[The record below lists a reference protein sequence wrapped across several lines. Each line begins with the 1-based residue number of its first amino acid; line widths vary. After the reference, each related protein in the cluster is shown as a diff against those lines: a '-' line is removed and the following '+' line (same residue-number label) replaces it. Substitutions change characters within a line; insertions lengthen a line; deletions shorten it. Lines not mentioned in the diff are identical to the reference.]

1 MIVMHDMDM
10 TEGNLFKKLLFFSVP
25 VMISSIIQLLFNA
38 CDLIVVG
45 NFAGNDSL
53 AAVGSTTALINLIV
67 NLFIGFS
74 IGANV
79 ATAKAVGAND
89 YEKCQRVVHTSMLFS
104 FFAGIVLMI
113 FGYLTSG
120 IWLSLMDTTIE
131 ALPKATIYLQI
142 YFLGMIFNM
151 VYNYGAAILRAVG
164 ETKKPLLFL
173 FIAGVINILLNLL
186 FVIVIKMDVSGVALG
201 TIISEGVSSVL
212 VVICLVRREGFINL
226 NFKKLRIHLK
236 ELKEIVLIGLPAG
249 IQGALFS
256 ISNVFV
262 QKAVNSFSSTEIV
275 AGNTASSNIESFVYS
290 SMNAVYQACLSFT
303 SQNLGAG
310 KIKNCRKVLIYS
322 LILVTTI
329 GVVLG
334 GGAVLLDNQLLRLY
348 TQSDEAL
355 KYGMLRL
362 KIICLPYFLCGI
374 MDVIVGG
381 LRGLEYSFV
390 PMIVSIGGVCV
401 FRLIWI
407 YTIFNYYHDL
417 SILYWSYPISWLM
430 TLTIH
435 LICYFVIY
443 KKLLVR
449 FNINKN

>member
-1 MIVMHDMDM
+1 MHDMDM
-10 TEGNLFKKLLFFSVP
+10 TEGNLFKKLIFFSVP
-25 VMISSIIQLLFNA
+25 VMASSIIQLLFNA

-79 ATAKAVGAND
+79 ATAKAIGGND
-89 YEKCQRVVHTSMLFS
+89 YEKCQRVVHTSILFS
-104 FFAGIVLMI
+104 VIAGAILMI
-113 FGYLTSG
+113 FGFFTSG
-120 IWLSLMDTTIE
+120 IWLQLMDTTNE
-131 ALPKATIYLQI
+131 ALPKATIYLKI

-151 VYNYGAAILRAVG
+151 VYNYGASILRAIG
-164 ETKKPLLFL
+164 ETKRPLLFL
-173 FIAGVINILLNLL
+173 FIAGLINIGLNLL
-186 FVIVIKMDVSGVALG
+186 FVIVFKMDVSGVALG
-201 TIISEGVSSVL
+201 TIISEGVSSAL
-212 VVICLVRREGFINL
+212 VVLCLMRKKGFVNL
-226 NFKKLRIHLK
+226 NINKLKIHSK

-262 QKAVNSFSSTEIV
+262 QRAVNSFDSTEIV

-290 SMNAVYQACLSFT
+290 SMNALYQACLSFT

-310 KIKNCRKVLIYS
+310 KIKNCKRVLLYS
-322 LILVTTI
+322 LILVTI
-329 GVVLG
+329 VGVLLGGGVVLLDRP
-334 GGAVLLDNQLLRLY
+334 LLSLY
-348 TQSDEAL
+348 TQNEEAL
-355 KYGMLRL
+355 RYGILRL

-381 LRGLEYSFV
+381 LRGLGYSIV

-401 FRLIWI
+401 FRLAWI
-407 YTIFNYYHDL
+407 YTIFNNYHDL
-417 SILYWSYPISWLM
+417 SILYWSYPISWLV
-430 TLTIH
+430 TLSIH
-435 LICYFVIY
+435 LLCYFFIY
-443 KKLLVR
+443 KKIFNR
-449 FNINKN
+449 FSIK

>member
-1 MIVMHDMDM
+1 MHEMNM
-10 TEGNLFKKLLFFSVP
+10 TEGNLFKKLIFFSIP
-25 VMISSIIQLLFNA
+25 VMISSVIQLLFNA

-53 AAVGSTTALINLIV
+53 AAVGSTTALINLLV

-79 ATAKAVGAND
+79 STAKAIGGND
-89 YEKCQRVVHTSMLFS
+89 YDKCQRVVHTSMLFS
-104 FFAGIVLMI
+104 VFSGIFLMI
-113 FGYLTSG
+113 FGYFASG
-120 IWLSLMDTTIE
+120 TCLKLMDTTDE

-142 YFLGMIFNM
+142 YFLGMVFNM

-173 FIAGVINILLNLL
+173 FIAGIINIGLNLL
-186 FVIVIKMDVSGVALG
+186 FVIVFKMDVSGVALG
-201 TIISEGVSSVL
+201 TIISEGVSAFL
-212 VVICLVRREGFINL
+212 VVECLVRKKGYVNL
-226 NFKKLRIHLK
+226 SFKKLKIHSK

-262 QKAVNSFSSTEIV
+262 QKAVNSFASTEIV

-290 SMNAVYQACLSFT
+290 SMNALYQACLSFT

-310 KIKNCRKVLIYS
+310 KIKNCKKILLYS
-322 LILVTTI
+322 LILVTI
-329 GVVLG
+329 VGVVLG
-334 GGAVLLDNQLLRLY
+334 GGAVLLDRSLLSFY
-348 TQSDEAL
+348 TQNEEAL
-355 KYGMLRL
+355 KYGILRL

-381 LRGLEYSFV
+381 LRGLEYSIV

-401 FRLIWI
+401 FRLVWI
-407 YTIFNYYHDL
+407 YTIFNSYHDL
-417 SILYWSYPISWLM
+417 SILYWSYPISWLI
-430 TLTIH
+430 TLSIH
-435 LICYFVIY
+435 LLCYFFIY
-443 KKLLVR
+443 KKISVR
-449 FNINKN
+449 LAIE

>member
-1 MIVMHDMDM
+1 MHDMDM
-10 TEGNLFKKLLFFSVP
+10 TEGNLFKKLIFFSVP
-25 VMISSIIQLLFNA
+25 VMASSIIQLLFNA

-79 ATAKAVGAND
+79 ATAKAIGGND
-89 YEKCQRVVHTSMLFS
+89 YEKCQRVVHTSILFS
-104 FFAGIVLMI
+104 VIAGAILMI
-113 FGYLTSG
+113 FGFFTSG
-120 IWLSLMDTTIE
+120 IWLQLMDTTNE
-131 ALPKATIYLQI
+131 ALPKATIYLKI

-151 VYNYGAAILRAVG
+151 VYNYGASILRAIG
-164 ETKKPLLFL
+164 ETKRPLLFL
-173 FIAGVINILLNLL
+173 FIAGLINIGLNLL
-186 FVIVIKMDVSGVALG
+186 FVIVFKMDVSGVALG
-201 TIISEGVSSVL
+201 TIISEGVSSAL
-212 VVICLVRREGFINL
+212 VVLCLMRKKGFVNL
-226 NFKKLRIHLK
+226 NINKLKIHSK

-262 QKAVNSFSSTEIV
+262 QRAVNSFDSTEIV

-290 SMNAVYQACLSFT
+290 SMNALYQACLSFT

-310 KIKNCRKVLIYS
+310 KIKNCKRVLLYS
-322 LILVTTI
+322 LILVTI
-329 GVVLG
+329 VGVLLGGGVVLLDRP
-334 GGAVLLDNQLLRLY
+334 LLSLY
-348 TQSDEAL
+348 TQNEEAL
-355 KYGMLRL
+355 RYGILRL

-381 LRGLEYSFV
+381 LRGLGYSIV

-401 FRLIWI
+401 FRLVWI
-407 YTIFNYYHDL
+407 YTIFNNYHDL
-417 SILYWSYPISWLM
+417 SILYWSYPISWLV
-430 TLTIH
+430 TLSIH
-435 LICYFVIY
+435 LLCYFFIY
-443 KKLLVR
+443 KKIFNR
-449 FNINKN
+449 FSIK